1 MTMTLDQFVPFLPE
15 IFLAT
20 AGFVVL
26 LLGVSMGRRGVRP
39 LSLMG
44 VASLAVTG
52 VLVWL
57 FARPVDGATTILGDM
72 LVVDSLAVFFKLL
85 VLAAGAVA
93 IMMSAGFLE
102 RAGYGGGEF
111 VSLILFATV
120 GMFVMSSGASLA
132 SLYVGLELMA
142 LSVYVLVG
150 FFKLEVKSN
159 EGAVKYFVLGAA
171 SSAILL
177 YGISLVY
184 GALGTLDLA
193 TIHDT
198 LTAVPTSNPMLVL
211 GMVLVSFGMLF
222 KVAAVPFHVWSPDAY
237 EGAPTPVTA
246 FISVA
251 PKAAAFAMFMRI
263 FMHAFAPGVDQW
275 RVVLWVAA
283 AATMIFGNVAA
294 LTQDNVKR
302 MLAYSSIAHA
312 GYALMGLVAFNA
324 MGAWA
329 LLMYMLV
336 YAVMNLGAFGFV
348 ILLESKGYAGE
359 VIGDYAGLSRRHPG
373 AALGMLIFMLAL
385 AGIPPTAGFMG
396 KLYLFAAAVEGGYV
410 VLTVIAV
417 IMSAVSLFYYF
428 RIVVQMYLRDGTEED
443 AAPAEMLRDRWTEAM
458 IVVCVVITLAIG
470 VFPAPVVGW
479 AKNAAGSLGLM

>member
-1 MTMTLDQFVPFLPE
+1 
-15 IFLAT
+15 
-20 AGFVVL
+20 
-26 LLGVSMGRRGVRP
+26 
-39 LSLMG
+39 
-44 VASLAVTG
+44 
-52 VLVWL
+52 
-57 FARPVDGATTILGDM
+57 
-72 LVVDSLAVFFKLL
+72 
-85 VLAAGAVA
+85 
-93 IMMSAGFLE
+93 
-102 RAGYGGGEF
+102 
-111 VSLILFATV
+111 
-120 GMFVMSSGASLA
+120 
-132 SLYVGLELMA
+132 
-142 LSVYVLVG
+142 
-150 FFKLEVKSN
+150 
-159 EGAVKYFVLGAA
+159 A

-184 GALGTLDLA
+184 GSLGTLDLEEIRA
-193 TIHDT
+193 S
-198 LTAVPTSNPMLVL
+198 LVLVPSANPMLLL
-211 GMVLVSFGMLF
+211 GIALVGFGMLF
-222 KVAAVPFHVWSPDAY
+222 KVAAVPFHVWTPDAY

-263 FMHAFAPGVDQW
+263 FLGAFGPEVDHW
-275 RVVLWVAA
+275 RVMLWVAS

-312 GYALMGLVAFNA
+312 GYALMGLVAANA

-336 YAVMNLGAFGFV
+336 YAFMNLGAFGFV

-359 VIGDYAGLSRRHPG
+359 EIADYAGLARRHPT

-417 IMSAVSLFYYF
+417 IMSAVSLYYYF
-428 RIVVQMYLRDGTEED
+428 RIVLQMYMRDGLEEG
-443 AAPAEMLRDRWTEAM
+443 AAPAELLHDRWTEAM
-458 IVVCVVITLAIG
+458 IAICVVITLAIG
-470 VFPAPVVGW
+470 IYPAPVVGW
-479 AKNAAGSLGLM
+479 AKSAIGIFGL

>member
-1 MTMTLDQFVPFLPE
+1 MTLAQFVPFLPE

-26 LLGVSMGRRGVRP
+26 LLGIRLGRDGVRP
-39 LSLMG
+39 LSLVG
-44 VASLAVTG
+44 VGSLAVTG

-57 FARPVDGATTILGDM
+57 VGRPVDGPMVILGDM
-72 LVVDSLAVFFKLL
+72 LVIDQLAVFFKLL
-85 VLAAGAVA
+85 VLAAGIVTIFMA
-93 IMMSAGFLE
+93 AGFLE
-102 RAGYGGGEF
+102 RFGYGGGEF

-120 GMFVMSSGASLA
+120 GMFVMASGANLA

-150 FFKLEVKSN
+150 YFKLEIKSN

-177 YGISLVY
+177 YGISLIY
-184 GALGTLDLA
+184 GALGTLDLQE
-193 TIHDT
+193 IRES
-198 LTAVPTSNPMLVL
+198 LVAVPAANPMLVL

-222 KVAAVPFHVWSPDAY
+222 KVAAVPFHVWTPDAY

-251 PKAAAFAMFMRI
+251 PKAAAFAMFMRL
-263 FMHAFAPGVDQW
+263 FFDAFAPGVEHW
-275 RVVLWVAA
+275 RIVLWVAS
-283 AATMIFGNVAA
+283 AATMIYGNVAA

-312 GYALMGLVAFNA
+312 GYALMGLVAFNQ

-329 LLMYMLV
+329 LLMYMLI
-336 YAVMNLGAFGFV
+336 YAFMNLGAFGFV

-359 VIGDYAGLSRRHPG
+359 MITDYAGLARRHPG

-410 VLTVIAV
+410 LLTLIAV
-417 IMSAVSLFYYF
+417 IMSAVSLYYYF
-428 RIVVQMYLRDGTEED
+428 RIVVQMYLQDGEEEG
-443 AAPAEMLRDRWTEAM
+443 AEPAELLRDRWTEAM
-458 IVVCVVITLAIG
+458 IAVCIVATMVVG
-470 VFPAPVVGW
+470 VWPRPIVGW
-479 AKNAAGSLGLM
+479 AKSAASALGMM

>member
-1 MTMTLDQFVPFLPE
+1 MTLAQFVPFLPE
-15 IFLAT
+15 IFLAV
-20 AGFVVL
+20 AGFTIL
-26 LLGVSMGRRGVRP
+26 LLGIPLGRSGVRQ
-39 LSLMG
+39 LSLAG
-44 VASLAVTG
+44 VASLAITA

-57 FARPVDGATTILGDM
+57 LGRPAEGPVVILGDM
-72 LVVDSLAVFFKLL
+72 LVVDHLAVFFKLL
-85 VLAAGAVA
+85 VLAAGAIA
-93 IMMSAGFLE
+93 IMMAAGFLE
-102 RAGYGGGEF
+102 RFGYGAGEY

-120 GMFVMSSGASLA
+120 GMFVMASGASLA

-150 FFKLEVKSN
+150 YFKLEVKSN

-184 GALGTLDLA
+184 GALGTLDLQQ
-193 TIHDT
+193 IRES
-198 LTAVPTSNPMLVL
+198 LIAVPSANPMLVL

-222 KVAAVPFHVWSPDAY
+222 KVAAVPFHVWTPDAY

-251 PKAAAFAMFMRI
+251 PKAAAFAMFMRL
-263 FMHAFAPGVDQW
+263 FFDAFAPGVEHW
-275 RVVLWVAA
+275 RIVLWMAS
-283 AATMIFGNVAA
+283 AATMIYGNIAA

-312 GYALMGLVAFNA
+312 GYALMGLVAFNE

-336 YAVMNLGAFGFV
+336 YAFMNLGAFGFV
-348 ILLESKGYAGE
+348 VLLESKGYAGE
-359 VIGDYAGLSRRHPG
+359 MIEDYAGLARRHPG

-410 VLTVIAV
+410 LLTLIAV
-417 IMSAVSLFYYF
+417 IMSAVSLYYYF
-428 RIVVQMYLRDGTEED
+428 RIVVQMYLREGDEEGVE
-443 AAPAEMLRDRWTEAM
+443 PATFLRDRWTEAM
-458 IVVCVVITLAIG
+458 IAVCVVLTMLIG
-470 VFPAPVVGW
+470 VWPAPVVGW
-479 AKNAAGSLGLM
+479 AKSAAGALGMM

>member
-1 MTMTLDQFVPFLPE
+1 MTMTLDQFIPFLPE

-39 LSLMG
+39 LSLLG
-44 VASLAVTG
+44 IASLAVAG

-57 FARPVDGATTILGDM
+57 VARPIDGPVSILGDM

-85 VLAAGAVA
+85 VLAAGAMTL
-93 IMMSAGFLE
+93 MMSAGYLE
-102 RAGYGGGEF
+102 RSGYGGGEY

-120 GMFVMSSGASLA
+120 GMFVMASGANLA

-150 FFKLEVKSN
+150 YFKLETKSN

-171 SSAILL
+171 SSAVLL

-193 TIHDT
+193 AIRST
-198 LTAVPTSNPMLVL
+198 LTAVPSTNPMLAL
-211 GMVLVSFGMLF
+211 GMILVSFGMLF
-222 KVAAVPFHVWSPDAY
+222 KVAAVPFHVWTPDAY

-251 PKAAAFAMFMRI
+251 PKAAAFAMFMRL
-263 FMHAFAPGVDQW
+263 FLGAFAPGVDQW
-275 RVVLWVAA
+275 RVILWVAA

-312 GYALMGLVAFNA
+312 GYALMGIVAANA

-329 LLMYMLV
+329 LLLYMVV
-336 YAVMNLGAFGFV
+336 YAFMNLGAFGFV

-396 KLYLFAAAVEGGYV
+396 KLYLFAAAVEGGYI
-410 VLTVIAV
+410 VLTLIAV
-417 IMSAVSLFYYF
+417 LMSAVSLYYYF
-428 RIVVQMYLRDGTEED
+428 RIVVQMYLRDGEEEG
-443 AAPAEMLRDRWTEAM
+443 AAPAELLRDRWTEIAIAVCVIVTM
-458 IVVCVVITLAIG
+458 IVG
-470 VFPAPVVGW
+470 VFPAPLVGW
-479 AKNAAGSLGLM
+479 AKSAAGALGMM